1 VREAPHVLHNMSAP
15 PRTTIRYEGLSGN
28 VKEAGPGGSGVCSR
42 GYQGTPLRGRIV
54 QLQLPD
60 NWDSSDP
67 SALLTA
73 LGVAVL
79 GDAQSQLLALV
90 IATARDLPLPDICVV
105 LPVDKTTVPL
115 WGTPLMALTV
125 LSQCSDV
132 MWLRAK
138 SPVFSQAITR
148 RQVRLLVPQ
157 PWSDAPAIEV

>member
-1 VREAPHVLHNMSAP
+1 MLHNMSAP

-28 VKEAGPGGSGVCSR
+28 VKESGPGGSGVCSR

-79 GDAQSQLLALV
+79 GDAQSQLLTLV
-90 IATARDLPLPDICVV
+90 LATARDLPLPDICVV
-105 LPVDKTTVPL
+105 LPVDKTTVQL

-138 SPVFSQAITR
+138 SPVFAQAITR